1 MNLTTLTVAQ
11 LKEAIAIKE
20 KIEALDQE
28 LASILGT
35 AAETAMPV
43 LEMPVATPKR
53 KKRKMSAAT
62 KAKMAAAQKQR
73 WAKTKGKQKPEVK
86 PAIVATFAEAAEAV
100 KASAKKMKPSEPAKM
115 GKGKGAKPAVTKE
128 GMIELLKNAGKK
140 GITVKDVASKLGVKS
155 QRMYVWFSGPGKK
168 VKQIKKIAPA
178 KYAWVD

>member
-1 MNLTTLTVAQ
+1 MNLTSLTIAQ

-20 KIEALDQE
+20 KIEELEQE

-35 AAETAMPV
+35 TSEAPMPV
-43 LEMPVATPKR
+43 LEIPVVASGPR
-53 KKRKMSAAT
+53 KRKMSAAA
-62 KAKMAAAQKQR
+62 KAKISAAQKAR

-100 KASAKKMKPSEPAKM
+100 KASAKKMKPSKPAK
-115 GKGKGAKPAVTKE
+115 KGKSKGGKPAVTKE
-128 GMIELLKNAGKK
+128 GMIELVQNAGKK

>member
-1 MNLTTLTVAQ
+1 MNMTSLTVAQ

-20 KIEALDQE
+20 KIEALEQE

-35 AAETAMPV
+35 TAEAPMPG
-43 LEMPVATPKR
+43 LEMPVAASGRR
-53 KKRKMSAAT
+53 KKKMSPAA
-62 KAKMAAAQKQR
+62 KAKISAAQKER
-73 WAKTKGKQKPEVK
+73 WAKKNGVQKAEAKPAILVATVKEVPPVKFTVK
-86 PAIVATFAEAAEAV
+86 PA
-100 KASAKKMKPSEPAKM
+100 K
-115 GKGKGAKPAVTKE
+115 KGKAKGGKPAVTKE
-128 GMIELLKNAGKK
+128 GMIELLKNAGKQ